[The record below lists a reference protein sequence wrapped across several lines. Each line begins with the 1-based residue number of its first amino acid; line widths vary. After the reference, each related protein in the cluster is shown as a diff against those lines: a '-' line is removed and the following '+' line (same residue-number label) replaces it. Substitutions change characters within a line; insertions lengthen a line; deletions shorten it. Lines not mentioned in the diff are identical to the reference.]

1 MVHLRQRVEH
11 AWPDGIILVC
21 KLSSGREASDT
32 VRSRESQ
39 AAGAGRIY
47 TTSSWLKGRDSF
59 TTPGVL
65 DSSIPFQ
72 YTCSSRPTSMIQ
84 GTGFAPSVLSTL
96 SMCLP
101 RPIRVL
107 VPSLSTAHQQHAHTS
122 ASDLVPLHPA
132 SHPLDQRWS

>member
-1 MVHLRQRVEH
+1 MVHLRHRVER

-39 AAGAGRIY
+39 VAGAGRIY

-65 DSSIPFQ
+65 HSSIPFQ
-72 YTCSSRPTSMIQ
+72 YTCSSRPPSMIQ
-84 GTGFAPSVLSTL
+84 GTGLAQSRVSPGINLRTNQCHPERSEGS
-96 SMCLP
+96 
-101 RPIRVL
+101 RPNVIDA
-107 VPSLSTAHQQHAHTS
+107 SLHS
-122 ASDLVPLHPA
+122 A
-132 SHPLDQRWS
+132 

>member
-59 TTPGVL
+59 TTPGGL

-72 YTCSSRPTSMIQ
+72 YTCSSRPPSMIQ
-84 GTGFAPSVLSTL
+84 GTGVWMMGGGGA
-96 SMCLP
+96 CA
-101 RPIRVL
+101 VL
-107 VPSLSTAHQQHAHTS
+107 VPTMRGIW
-122 ASDLVPLHPA
+122 HPIIGRTWPE
-132 SHPLDQRWS
+132 HLLDM

>member
-84 GTGFAPSVLSTL
+84 GTGLAPSVFLD
-96 SMCLP
+96 P
-101 RPIRVL
+101 N
-107 VPSLSTAHQQHAHTS
+107 PSPTPGRGQAPS
-122 ASDLVPLHPA
+122 
-132 SHPLDQRWS
+132 

>member
-39 AAGAGRIY
+39 VAGAGRIY

-84 GTGFAPSVLSTL
+84 GTGAVGMLGRGACAVLAPYWHAGWGRL
-96 SMCLP
+96 
-101 RPIRVL
+101 RPIHL
-107 VPSLSTAHQQHAHTS
+107 T
-122 ASDLVPLHPA
+122 
-132 SHPLDQRWS
+132 